1 MPVTTAPKSTSFLCA
16 PVVSDPAD
24 AKARFAFLGMP
35 FGVPYVM
42 EEVAPRCAGA
52 PEAVRA
58 ATAGFYARHD
68 RYDFDLGA
76 PMAADG
82 RLDLVDCGD
91 VAGDPYD
98 LAGNAARASACVR
111 GIVAA
116 GALPLVVGGDHS
128 IPPLVVAG
136 LDQDRE
142 LNILHIDAHLDFLD
156 ERDGVRGGYSSSAR
170 RLRELPFVR
179 DIVQIGLRGPGTAGA
194 REVDEAIA
202 AGNVLITADQVHE
215 EGVSVV
221 LDRLRDGA
229 RYYIT
234 IDVDGLD
241 PSYAP
246 ATGWP
251 LPGGLM
257 FPQVAAI
264 LRAVARRCEVVGV
277 DVCELVPA
285 LDVNGLTTLSVM
297 RLLMNVIGVTAAKD
311 RA

>member
-1 MPVTTAPKSTSFLCA
+1 MPVTTAPKAASFLNA
-16 PVVSDPAD
+16 PVVGDPAA

-42 EEVAPRCAGA
+42 DEVVSGSAGA
-52 PEAVRA
+52 PEAVRV
-58 ATAGFYARHD
+58 ATRDFYGRHD

-76 PMAADG
+76 PLSADG

-98 LAGNAARASACVR
+98 LPGNAARGSACVR
-111 GIVAA
+111 DIVVG

-136 LDQDRE
+136 LDQCQE
-142 LNILHIDAHLDFLD
+142 LNVLHIDAHLDFID
-156 ERDGVRGGYSSSAR
+156 ELGGVRGGYSSPIR

-179 DIVQIGLRGPGTAGA
+179 DIVQVGLRGPGSAGA
-194 REVDEAIA
+194 REVADAVA
-202 AGNVLITADQVHE
+202 AGNVLITADQVHD
-215 EGVSVV
+215 EGVAVV

-257 FPQVAAI
+257 FPQVAGI

-285 LDVNGLTTLSVM
+285 LDVNGLTALSVM
-297 RLLMNVIGVTAAKD
+297 RLLMNVIGVTAAKE